1 MTSLTAH
8 GICNA
13 IGGQLVSGPFE
24 RVASGGVCTDSRAL
38 APHAVFFALGGE
50 KFDGNLFA
58 PEASRTAAAVVV
70 SREEPGIDP
79 SCAVILVEDT
89 LTALQKLASWWR
101 SNLKLIVVGLTGSN
115 GKTSTKDLT
124 AAVLSRKFRTVA
136 TEGNLNNHIGVPL
149 SILKAEPA
157 DEMAV
162 WEIGMNHPGE
172 LAPLCGMTQPHI
184 GIITSIGTSHM
195 EYMGSRDNIAREKC
209 TVAECLPENGHMIFP
224 ADCDY
229 ADMIRQSTRAT
240 CIDCGI
246 DSGTVRAENLISTE
260 DGTRFT
266 LVIPDFCRET
276 VELPVHGRHMVCNA
290 LLAAAAG
297 WVAGLAKEQI
307 VSGLNE
313 AKLTGGRLHC
323 KQSGGI
329 LVIDDTYN
337 ANPDSMQAALRTAA
351 DLPCTGRRFA
361 VLGRMGELGTFSAE
375 GHALVGRTAEELHF
389 DYVVSVGQDAA
400 QITDA
405 IPPGSATRALY
416 LAAPEE
422 AAEWLR
428 NHVAPGDIVLFKGSR
443 AARMEQVMNLTFPP
457 Q

>member
-24 RVASGGVCTDSRAL
+24 RAASGGVCTDSRAL
-38 APHAVFFALGGE
+38 PPHAVFFALGGE

-70 SREEPGIDP
+70 SRAEPGMDP
-79 SCAVILVEDT
+79 SCAVILVDDT
-89 LTALQKLASWWR
+89 LAALQKLASWWR
-101 SNLKLIVVGLTGSN
+101 SNLNLTVVGLTGSN

-124 AAVLSRKFRTVA
+124 ASVLSQRFRTIA

-149 SILKAEPA
+149 SILKAEAA

-162 WEIGMNHPGE
+162 WEMGMNHPGE
-172 LAPLCGMTQPHI
+172 LAPLCAMTRPHI
-184 GIITSIGTSHM
+184 GIITSIGTSHI
-195 EYMGSRDNIAREKC
+195 EYLGSRDNIAREKC

-224 ADCDY
+224 ADCGY
-229 ADMIRQSTRAT
+229 ADMIRQSTRAA

-246 DSGTVRAENLISTE
+246 DTGMVRAENLVSTE

-266 LVIPDFCRET
+266 LSIPDFCREE
-276 VELPVHGRHMVCNA
+276 VELPVHGRHMVTNA

-307 VSGLNE
+307 AAGLNR

-323 KQSGGI
+323 KQVNGI
-329 LVIDDTYN
+329 LVVDDTYN
-337 ANPDSMQAALRTAA
+337 ANPDSMQAALRTVA
-351 DLPCTGRRFA
+351 DIPCTGRRFA

-375 GHALVGRTAEELHF
+375 GHALVGRTAEQLHF
-389 DYVVSVGQDAA
+389 DYVVSVGTDAA
-400 QITDA
+400 MITDA
-405 IPPGSATRALY
+405 IPAGSATEALY
-416 LAAPEE
+416 LATPEE
-422 AAEWLR
+422 AADWLR
-428 NHVAPGDIVLFKGSR
+428 THVAPGDVVLFKGSR